1 MMAIYYAIKDYL
13 QIHLMIL
20 PLEKIRRIKKLD
32 IKKNKHKFDVN
43 TNILKNRKTSKKS
56 SSKLN

>member
-1 MMAIYYAIKDYL
+1 MMAIYYAVKDYL

-20 PLEKIRRIKKLD
+20 PLRRIRRINKLY
-32 IKKNKHKFDVN
+32 IKQSKHRFDVN
-43 TNILKNRKTSKKS
+43 TNILKNRKTFRKS